1 MKKGYQ
7 GQIQM
12 DFENYN
18 NVIPNSALGSYLVHQ
33 AFGFHF
39 PYQYDQPSPQNPFE
53 VIASDAE
60 WAKLKKKM
68 YPKFGFLQEEVEQE
82 EAATLLNKIETQK
95 IYDCVKF
102 EPSYLTR
109 KLK

>member
-1 MKKGYQ
+1 
-7 GQIQM
+7 
-12 DFENYN
+12 
-18 NVIPNSALGSYLVHQ
+18 
-33 AFGFHF
+33 
-39 PYQYDQPSPQNPFE
+39 
-53 VIASDAE
+53 
-60 WAKLKKKM
+60 M

-82 EAATLLNKIETQK
+82 EAATLLNKIEIQK